1 MISKKRLVRATGWV
15 LACGAL
21 LLGATDGLAAQAKKK
36 PPTKKP
42 TTQMPVVTPTAS
54 EGSTAIAARGRPVSS
69 AAGRAV
75 NGALKTS
82 LANANVRNAVRAEVL
97 RQLRV
102 RRPFAVVNGYLVSA
116 IDLAPVYQTAGV
128 RPALLA
134 ALGVN
139 GPQLINQAR
148 VSADRLTLVF
158 TPATFG
164 QIVMP
169 KFTADLTATL
179 GVNAVKNHMTD
190 FVVGPVLM
198 IVVLA
203 GSGTITIISL
213 AESLAAFLDWLFRE
227 DPDPTSPDRDYD
239 GDGLTNAEDPDDDN
253 DNVPDSEDNYP
264 YDKDRSICDCGRP
277 RAAISLTSGAA
288 GDFLPSLVSVLNATQ
303 AQRAKAVSLGAVA
316 QGQSAVLGLIF

>member
-1 MISKKRLVRATGWV
+1 MQVKHQIIRLLIAAVGSGVLLSAATDRVAAQSKKTA
-15 LACGAL
+15 
-21 LLGATDGLAAQAKKK
+21 
-36 PPTKKP
+36 PTKKP
-42 TTQMPVVTPTAS
+42 ATQLPTVVPTAS
-54 EGSTAIAARGRPVSS
+54 EGSTAVAARGRPVST

-102 RRPFAVVNGYLVSA
+102 RRPFAVVDGYLVSA

-148 VSADRLTLVF
+148 VSGDRLTLVF

-190 FVVGPVLM
+190 VGPLVM

-203 GSGTITIISL
+203 GSGFITTVSL
-213 AESLAAFLDWLFRE
+213 ANSLAAFLDWLFRE
-227 DPDPTSPDRDYD
+227 DPPECDDNGPTGDCD
-239 GDGLTNAEDPDDDN
+239 GDGVQN
-253 DNVPDSEDNYP
+253 SEDDYP
-264 YDKDRSICDCGRP
+264 FDEDKSICDCGRP
-277 RAAISLTSGAA
+277 RAAISLTTGAA
-288 GDFLPSLVSVLNATQ
+288 GDFLPSLVNLLSATQ
-303 AQRAKAVSLGAVA
+303 PQGAKAVSLGAIV
-316 QGQSAVLGLIF
+316 QGQSAMLGPVF

>member
-15 LACGAL
+15 LACSAL
-21 LLGATDGLAAQAKKK
+21 LLGATERLGAQAKKAA
-36 PPTKKP
+36 PTKKP
-42 TTQMPVVTPTAS
+42 TTQTPVVTPTAS
-54 EGSTAIAARGRPVSS
+54 EGSTAIAARGRPAST

-75 NGALKTS
+75 NGALKTA

-102 RRPFAVVNGYLVSA
+102 RRPFAVVDGYLVSA

-139 GPQLINQAR
+139 GPQLVNQAR
-148 VSADRLTLVF
+148 VSGDRLTLVF
-158 TPATFG
+158 TPASFG

-169 KFTADLTATL
+169 KFSADLTATL
-179 GVNAVKNHMTD
+179 GVIAVKNHMTD
-190 FVVGPVLM
+190 VGPLVM
-198 IVVLA
+198 ILVLA
-203 GSGTITIISL
+203 GSGTLTVISL
-213 AESLAAFLDWLFRE
+213 AESLAAFVEWLFRE

-253 DNVPDSEDNYP
+253 DGVPDSEDNYP
-264 YDKDRSICDCGRP
+264 YDDDKSICDCGRP
-277 RAAISLTSGAA
+277 QAAISLTTGAA
-288 GDFLPSLVSVLNATQ
+288 GDMLPSLVNFLNATQ
-303 AQRAKAVSLGAVA
+303 PQRARAISLGAIV
-316 QGQSAVLGLIF
+316 QGQSAVLGLVF